1 MEHLINE
8 YKTGRVIAGRIATG
22 ADLLGSL
29 NDICK
34 EKGIKAGSVTAIGAL
49 SKVNLVC
56 YNQTLRKYEESVHA
70 HNRYEIASLVGN
82 VSLFEGAPFVH
93 AHMILSGPDGE
104 IIGGHVEPKCEVFLC
119 EYSIT
124 ELVGNGLERQFDDAT
139 GLNAWRIE

>member
-82 VSLFEGAPFVH
+82 VSL
-93 AHMILSGPDGE
+93 LR
-104 IIGGHVEPKCEVFLC
+104 EPHSFMR
-119 EYSIT
+119 T
-124 ELVGNGLERQFDDAT
+124 
-139 GLNAWRIE
+139 

>member
-1 MEHLINE
+1 MKHLVNE
-8 YKTGRVIAGRIATG
+8 YKPERIIAGRIATG

-29 NDICK
+29 NEICK
-34 EKGIKAGSVTAIGAL
+34 EKGINAGSVTAIGAL

-56 YNQTLRKYEESVHA
+56 YNQSLRKYEESVHI

-82 VSLFEGAPFVH
+82 VSMFKGVPFVH

-119 EYSIT
+119 EYAIT
-124 ELVGNGLERQFDDAT
+124 ELKGPSLERVFDDVT